1 MTREEARKLTERLAD
16 AVARYAKSQ
25 HGQARTDYQA
35 QADAYN
41 AQNEIIA
48 ALAPAPAADDVALV
62 DELRLC
68 AYAYGN
74 GGGDKDRE
82 DMEAART
89 ALLGRLAATSRDA
102 VIEECARVARSYEP
116 KCDTCPS
123 GVENAIRA
131 LKGK

>member
-1 MTREEARKLTERLAD
+1 MTREEAREL
-16 AVARYAKSQ
+16 V
-25 HGQARTDYQA
+25 
-35 QADAYN
+35 
-41 AQNEIIA
+41 NELVEVHTYGPNIEVINKVEQKIIA
-48 ALAPAPAADDVALV
+48 ALAPAPSPDDVALV